1 MKVAESANGKFIY
14 YTGFC
19 THCIVI
25 INITGLARAMKIQIT
40 VSYKDLNPQTGAP
53 FRFIKAHQCGYRDFK
68 FLPASGKIRT
78 QYLLARNPSS

>member
-1 MKVAESANGKFIY
+1 MNRHQVFTMKIAESANGKFTY

-25 INITGLARAMKIQIT
+25 INITGLAIAMKIQIT

-53 FRFIKAHQCGYRDFK
+53 FRFIEAHQCGYRDLK
-68 FLPASGKIRT
+68 CVVDELSVG
-78 QYLLARNPSS
+78 